1 MFHEWEVINMLLK
14 RTRRKTKRVL
24 DYRVLPQMLMEL
36 PGSKVLITR
45 KMPGHFR
52 DSGVVHIWVTRISHP
67 NAVDP
72 TNLHVV
78 EQRVWDSISMG
89 AKSVILDAF
98 EYLLL
103 ENGLER
109 TLRFVGK
116 LRDMALLSNSDFYV
130 TVSDGLDER
139 VLAML
144 KRIVE

>member
-1 MFHEWEVINMLLK
+1 MLLK
-14 RTRRKTKRVL
+14 GRIRGESQKVL
-24 DYRVLPQMLMEL
+24 DYRVLPAVLRAI
-36 PGSKVLITR
+36 PDRKVLITR
-45 KMPGHFR
+45 KMPGEVP
-52 DSGVVHIWVTRISHP
+52 DSNIVHIWVTRVRHP
-67 NAVDP
+67 QAVEP
-72 TNLHVV
+72 TNLYVI
-78 EQRVWDSISMG
+78 EQRVWDSLSNG

-116 LRDMALLSNSDFYV
+116 LRDMALLSNSNFYV
-130 TVSDGLDER
+130 TVSEGVDKR